1 MLNAD
6 EQEIHG
12 RVVRYVAELKNNDGP
27 LLRALTDA
35 AERKLHRKFNRTGLY
50 RYAIDILKMDE
61 GIARQY
67 ITVVNKCV
75 DFPQVLTAVESNKFA
90 TAKAARFV
98 SILKPDNVETF
109 IEHAT
114 NLNYRDLDHQVAA
127 INPKKRRSNHKP
139 IDADRVRSSHDMPK
153 DFPKKLKRLAHL
165 LNKDESE
172 ALEYSVDLA
181 LNKLDPVKKAERAKP
196 RISHQEP
203 KELCVH
209 GISIAKR
216 KSLPAAT
223 KHAIHRR
230 DQGQC
235 TEIHEDGT
243 RCQNKNWLHIH
254 HIVAVEDGGTNELS
268 NLTTL
273 CSTHHEIRHQLEFQL
288 GQKKRSNEFWRSTHP
303 LRSVGRVSKA

>member
-1 MLNAD
+1 MLNTE
-6 EQEIHG
+6 EQEIHERVG
-12 RVVRYVAELKNNDGP
+12 RYTKQLKTNDGP

-35 AERKLHRKFNRTGLY
+35 AKLKLHRKFNRTGLY

-67 ITVVNKCV
+67 ITVANKCV
-75 DFPQVLTAVESNKFA
+75 DFPQVLEAIKSNKFA

-98 SILKPDNVETF
+98 SILKPDNVDAF
-109 IEHAT
+109 IELAT
-114 NLNYRDLDHQVAA
+114 HLNYRDLDHQIAA

-139 IDADRVRSSHDMPK
+139 IDADKVRSSHDMPK

-165 LNKDESE
+165 LKKEESE

-181 LNKLDPVKKAERAKP
+181 LEKLDPVKKAERAKP
-196 RISHQEP
+196 RKSNQEP
-203 KELCVH
+203 KELCAH
-209 GISIAKR
+209 KISIAKR
-216 KSLPAAT
+216 KPLPAAT

-230 DQGQC
+230 DQGRC

-243 RCQNKNWLHIH
+243 RCENTSWLHIH
-254 HIVAVEDGGTNELS
+254 HIIPIEDGGTNELG

-273 CSTHHEIRHQLEFQL
+273 CSTHHEIRHQLEFAL
-288 GQKKRSNEFWRSTHP
+288 GQRKRPNTFWQNQTQ
-303 LRSVGRVSKA
+303 

>member
-1 MLNAD
+1 MLNTD

-67 ITVVNKCV
+67 ITVANKCV
-75 DFPQVLTAVESNKFA
+75 EFPRVLEAIQDNKFA

-98 SILKPDNVETF
+98 SILKPENVDAF

-114 NLNYRDLDHQVAA
+114 HLNYRDLDHQVAA

-139 IDADRVRSSHDMPK
+139 IDADKVRSSHDMPK

-165 LNKDESE
+165 LKKDESE

-181 LNKLDPVKKAERAKP
+181 LQKLDPVKKAERAKP
-196 RISHQEP
+196 RKSNQEP
-203 KELCVH
+203 KELCAH
-209 GISIAKR
+209 KISIQKR
-216 KSLPAAT
+216 KPIPAAT
-223 KHAIHRR
+223 KHAINLR

-243 RCQNKNWLHIH
+243 RCENTRWLHIH
-254 HIVAVEDGGTNELS
+254 HIIPLEHGGTDELS

-273 CSTHHEIRHQLEFQL
+273 CSTHHEIRHQLEFEL
-288 GQKKRSNEFWRSTHP
+288 GEAKRPIQFW
-303 LRSVGRVSKA
+303 KAETKTV